1 MVKKSSRTSQAKAGS
16 GKADQ
21 SKEQK
26 DEVTASNSAEGDGPK
41 TGKIKL
47 PEDSDDELPKKRLTE
62 EEKWE
67 LKKIRINIETP
78 DGKTVNMR
86 LPRYTT
92 ISELKGILCWEHGF
106 VPSRHVLYDHNGG
119 PLDDVLTLGQ
129 CNIKADEMLQL
140 HNPWQAVTT
149 RKPTKAQLAEQVE
162 NDELA
167 REEAARKAFKVSDEE
182 LKSAVKGCLKKA
194 MTSGGMHVKESLSER
209 KIARENLKARLKE
222 MSSSNES
229 EEAHEPTDL
238 VSLMAGAVQSFFPS
252 MFVKCTQAPVKKPSR
267 GGA

>member
-1 MVKKSSRTSQAKAGS
+1 MVKKSSRASQSKAGN

-21 SKEQK
+21 GKKPE
-26 DEVTASNSAEGDGPK
+26 EEGNASNSAEGDGPK

-47 PEDSDDELPKKRLTE
+47 PEDSDDELPKKRLTA

-86 LPRYTT
+86 LARYTT

-106 VPSRHVLYDHNGG
+106 VPDRQVLYDHNGA

-129 CNIKADEMLQL
+129 CNIKADEVLQL

-162 NDELA
+162 KDELA
-167 REEAARKAFKVSDEE
+167 REEAARNAFKVSDEE
-182 LKSAVKGCLKKA
+182 LKGAVKGCLKKA
-194 MTSGGMHVKESLSER
+194 MTAGGMHVKESLSER
-209 KIARENLKARLKE
+209 KIARENLKARLRE
-222 MSSSNES
+222 MTASNDS
-229 EEAHEPTDL
+229 EEAREPTDM
-238 VSLMAGAVQSFFPS
+238 VSLMAGAVQSFFPN
-252 MFVKCTQAPVKKPSR
+252 MFVKCTQASAKRPGR